1 MAGSAWFVA
10 TKQTTKSP
18 DCPLG
23 GSCSDEKQ
31 IPPPLR
37 WRTDRGQSR
46 HQRHTTTRTAVS
58 NTTTNKSNQLSQH
71 GNSREKKHRVSVRS
85 QQGTDCTLF
94 PFELHWSLMSGKTVS
109 LTRQLRLSLSPEYF
123 TPWCN
128 SCHWKIF
135 PSFWKAKV
143 SMPQDWFLWR
153 NVHLLAVPNY
163 STEKLPAS
171 PPEDRVHDL
180 RSTPALCS
188 QLLPVSRCPLTPQQ
202 NGTRSFLRLLW
213 NSSTLEISQ
222 PASVLK
228 AKLCQI

>member
-1 MAGSAWFVA
+1 MKNRYLLPCAEGPTEDKADISGTLLHGQLWVTPLPTNPTSSLLSAWEFQGKEAPCVCA
-10 TKQTTKSP
+10 FS
-18 DCPLG
+18 
-23 GSCSDEKQ
+23 
-31 IPPPLR
+31 
-37 WRTDRGQSR
+37 
-46 HQRHTTTRTAVS
+46 A
-58 NTTTNKSNQLSQH
+58 
-71 GNSREKKHRVSVRS
+71 GNRLH
-85 QQGTDCTLF
+85 

-188 QLLPVSRCPLTPQQ
+188 QLLPVSRCPLTPQ
-202 NGTRSFLRLLW
+202 
-213 NSSTLEISQ
+213 
-222 PASVLK
+222 
-228 AKLCQI
+228 